1 MSEMVPMYGFGG
13 GGDSGK
19 MVTVHVTPG
28 TGANVTCTNGKKTLT
43 GTTDTNGDAIFKLA
57 KGSWTIT
64 AEKSGASVTQ
74 NVTVVAD
81 CTVNIDL
88 NQIPDITYTGSY
100 KIVDD
105 KDNAITSTLG
115 NWKIRFLTSGTLTF
129 TNLRGAANGI
139 DVFLVGGGGNGGSYS
154 EANGYSSAS
163 GGGGGYTKTQKAF
176 SVTTNSTYNI
186 TIGGSGGNTSA
197 FGYTANAGRN
207 GAHESAGGAGGSGGG
222 GSSIWN
228 GPGMNGG
235 SDGSNGSTASYGNT
249 TYSGGAGQGSTTR
262 EFGES
267 TGNLYSGGG
276 GSGSGGGTPNLSS
289 GKGGAGGGGN
299 GGIFS
304 GTHVKAQNGYANTGG
319 GGGGA
324 ARETSPGSG
333 GSGIVIIRNKR

>member
-1 MSEMVPMYGFGG
+1 MIINMSGG
-13 GGDSGK
+13 GSPGK
-19 MVTVHVTPG
+19 IVTVHVTPG
-28 TGANVTCTNGKKTLT
+28 TGANVTCTNGKKTFT

-74 NVTVVAD
+74 NVTVAAD

-105 KDNAITSTLG
+105 NNNVITSTLG

-176 SVTTNSTYNI
+176 SVTTASTYSI

-197 FGYTANAGRN
+197 FGYTANAGKN
-207 GAHESAGGAGGSGGG
+207 GADKSAGGNGGSGGG

-228 GPGMNGG
+228 GNGMNGG

-249 TYSGGAGQGSTTR
+249 TYSGGAGQRSTTR

-267 TGNLYSGGG
+267 TGTLYAGGG
-276 GSGSGGGTPNLSS
+276 GSGAGGGAPGASAGAGGSGGGGRGSYYSNGNISATS
-289 GKGGAGGGGN
+289 G
-299 GGIFS
+299 S
-304 GTHVKAQNGYANTGG
+304 TNTGG
-319 GGGGA
+319 GGGGGGRWG
-324 ARETSPGSG
+324 ARGSG